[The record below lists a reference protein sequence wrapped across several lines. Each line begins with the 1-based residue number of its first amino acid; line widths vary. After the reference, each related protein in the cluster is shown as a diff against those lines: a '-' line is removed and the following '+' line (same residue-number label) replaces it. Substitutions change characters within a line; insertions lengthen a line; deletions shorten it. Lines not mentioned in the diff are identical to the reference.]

1 MAGSLRIVK
10 LGGSLLDWDQ
20 LQPALTGWL
29 GDQPPAKNVLVT
41 GGGRLADQVRH
52 YDQLH
57 NLDPTTT
64 HLAAAM
70 TMSATARL
78 VAALL
83 GGLPLLTTIDELLTD
98 SPLYG
103 CVVFDAYCFLT
114 NEEARADGKSLPHSW
129 QVTSDSI
136 AARLAEVTRAGELV
150 LLKSALPPRGATWS
164 DVVREGLVDS
174 YFPTAVTHVSR
185 VRYVNLRDAADT
197 EWQPPA
203 A

>member
-1 MAGSLRIVK
+1 MAGALRIIK

-20 LQPALTGWL
+20 LQPALTRWL
-29 GDQPPAKNVLVT
+29 GDQPPAKNVLLA
-41 GGGRLADQVRH
+41 GGGRLADQVRY

-83 GGLPLLTTIDELLTD
+83 GGLQVVTKVDQLRAA
-98 SPLYG
+98 SPAHG
-103 CVVFDAYCFLT
+103 CVVFDAYCFLA
-114 NEEARADGKSLPHSW
+114 NEEACAAGDSLPCGW
-129 QVTSDSI
+129 EVTSDSI
-136 AARLAEVTRAGELV
+136 AARLAEVTRASELV
-150 LLKSALPPRGATWS
+150 LLKSALPPRGATWP
-164 DVVREGLVDS
+164 DVVREGLVDR

-185 VRYVNLRDAADT
+185 VRYVNLRDAAAT
-197 EWQPPA
+197 QWQPPTA
-203 A
+203 